1 MNTDTLNSTAKQIE
15 GWIDEYS
22 PFLLNR
28 AYFLLSNK
36 EDAEDVVQDV
46 FLSVCQNKTAH
57 SGKSSVKTW
66 LTAILHNKVADF
78 YKKKY
83 KTQSVSFST
92 IFDVHGE
99 WNGEGDMS
107 VWNNEEELVD
117 NEAFSTTLQGCIS
130 KLPTLWKIIICDV
143 YFERRKAVQICTE
156 RNLTDS
162 NYWKI
167 LQRSRLQLK
176 DCLQVNWFN
185 L

>member
-1 MNTDTLNSTAKQIE
+1 MNTNTLNVTAKQAE
-15 GWIDEYS
+15 GWINEYA

-46 FLSVCQNKTAH
+46 FLSVCQNNTTH

-66 LTAILHNKVADF
+66 LTAILHHKIADF

-83 KTQSVSFST
+83 KSESVNFST
-92 IFDVHGE
+92 IFDMHGV
-99 WNGEGDMS
+99 WKDEGDIS
-107 VWNNEEELVD
+107 VWNNEEDLID
-117 NEAFSTTLQGCIS
+117 NEEFSTTLQGCIS
-130 KLPTLWKIIICDV
+130 KLPTLWKVIICDV
-143 YFERRKAVQICTE
+143 YFERRKAAEICTE
-156 RNLTDS
+156 KNLTDS

-185 L
+185 S